1 MINSTTFGVRLR
13 TLREQRG
20 VSLNTVAHFVGV
32 SAGYLSNL
40 ESGKTEHISF
50 TTLNG
55 LYDALKMEICPL
67 CNQVVRESSEN
78 LNHADLALRVDL
90 IHQVMTSL
98 INSDPE
104 FLKQIVNLLENGLY
118 RNEFS
123 GLQRTPKNSESRF
136 C

>member
-1 MINSTTFGVRLR
+1 MINSTTFGLRLR

-20 VSLNTVAHFVGV
+20 VSLNTVARFVGV

-55 LYDALKMEICPL
+55 IYDVLKMGICPF
-67 CNQVVRESSEN
+67 CNQVVSESPEN

-90 IHQVMTSL
+90 IHQVMTSM

-123 GLQRTPKNSESRF
+123 GLQCTPRNFESHF
-136 C
+136 